1 MIIDRLI
8 SIKLEDKSIVELT
21 TEVIDLMIGSGIE
34 LAGAG
39 GLVDGKYR
47 DFELEANSNKELN
60 TFLDLLNSK
69 GYNIA

>member
-8 SIKLEDKSIVELT
+8 SIKLEDKSIVQLT
-21 TEVIDLMIGSGIE
+21 TEVIDLISGSIE

-47 DFELEANSNKELN
+47 DFELEANSSKELD

>member
-8 SIKLEDKSIVELT
+8 SIKLEDKSIVQLT
-21 TEVIDLMIGSGIE
+21 TEVIDLMTGSIE

-39 GLVDGKYR
+39 GVVNGSYR